1 MEIVTSREGKLLGKR
16 YDFSRI
22 KMIFSLTYPRV
33 TVTVASQVEVTVSPT
48 ENRKKIIHKM
58 MYKMV

>member
-33 TVTVASQVEVTVSPT
+33 TVTVTVTVPSQVEVTVSTP
-48 ENRKKIIHKM
+48 ENMKKMMHKM
-58 MYKMV
+58 V